1 MKKQLFLV
9 LSVGVMTFSYSQVMV
24 TNFAGGWGSSG
35 YQDGIGSQAK
45 FFSPMGITID
55 TNNNLYVA
63 DTYNNRIRKITPTGV
78 VTTYAGS
85 GIAGYADGNSNVAQ
99 FNKPCGLTIDD
110 FGNLLIA
117 DKENH
122 RIRKITPSGIVTT
135 VAGSG
140 VQGDAIG
147 LNSNAMFDAPTQI
160 TIKGGWVYVSDQSG
174 KIKVIGSQTVTYFA
188 GSGAGYVNG
197 PLSIAKFSGG
207 GGITTDYFGNFY
219 IADLYNNC
227 IRKISTAL
235 TASTFAGSQF
245 GIYGNQNGVGLN
257 SSFYYPIGITTDISG
272 DVYVADTQNG
282 LIRKISNQTGLV
294 TTLAGI
300 GNSQSYQDGDINIA
314 TFYNPSSL
322 VTDSSGNV
330 YVADSGHNC
339 IRKII
344 GNILDIEENNASR
357 DITIYPNPAKDHIT
371 IDCGALA
378 NVVGYSFK
386 ITNTLGQEVFNQPMN
401 TQQYYVP
408 LNSWTGQGIYFVNI
422 IDAQGHTID
431 VRKII
436 LQ

>member
-1 MKKQLFLV
+1 MRNTLFIV
-9 LSVGVMTFSYSQVMV
+9 LSVGVMSFSYSQVMV

-55 TNNNLYVA
+55 ANNNLYVA
-63 DTYNNRIRKITPTGV
+63 DTYNNRIRKITPNGV

-122 RIRKITPSGIVTT
+122 RIRKITPTGIVTT
-135 VAGSG
+135 FAGSG

-160 TIKGGWVYVSDQSG
+160 AIKGGWVYVSDQSG

-188 GSGAGYVNG
+188 GAGAGYVNG

-272 DVYVADTQNG
+272 NVYVADTQNG

-300 GNSQSYQDGDINIA
+300 GNSQSYQDGNINVA

-322 VTDSSGNV
+322 ITDSSGNV

-344 GNILDIEENNASR
+344 GNILDIEENNAYR
-357 DITIYPNPAKDHIT
+357 DITIYPNPAQDQIT
-371 IDCGALA
+371 IDCGNLA
-378 NVVGYSFK
+378 TVSGWTIK
-386 ITNTLGQEVFNQPMN
+386 IVNSLGQDVFNGAMN
-401 TQQYYVP
+401 TQQYTVN
-408 LNSWTGQGIYFVNI
+408 LNGWGGTGLYFV
-422 IDAQGHTID
+422 
-431 VRKII
+431 KIYNESNVLMNTKKI
-436 LQ
+436 LLQ